1 MSNIT
6 NSKEFKD
13 IIKDFNFKKFDE
25 ALAKLNKF
33 SILYPNDYNILKLF
47 ASIYL
52 KKSKWSDAIEYYEK
66 LLVFNIEKFKIYNN
80 LGLIFLTLEK

>member
-47 ASIYL
+47 ASIFL
-52 KKSKWSDAIEYYEK
+52 KKSNQI
-66 LLVFNIEKFKIYNN
+66 
-80 LGLIFLTLEK
+80 